1 MNFVGTIYQLFL
13 NMAQHLGQVINPGS
27 SSGPGVPSASE
38 SCSAIPI
45 CQNVIQLPVGS
56 RPGVLGNKSKVVA
69 GSSPAGLR
77 KQVTSFLSK
86 IGQKSPDTSCFYVPL
101 DAEGRK
107 SLTSATIPG
116 GQPCQES
123 PGCSTKDVEGE

>member
-13 NMAQHLGQVINPGS
+13 NMAQHLGQFINSGS
-27 SSGPGVPSASE
+27 NNGPSVPSVSE

-45 CQNVIQLPVGS
+45 CQNPIQLPVGS

-69 GSSPAGLR
+69 GGSPAGLR

-86 IGQKSPDTSCFYVPL
+86 IGQKSPDSSCFYVPL

-107 SLTSATIPG
+107 SSPSATAPG
-116 GQPCQES
+116 GQPCQDS
-123 PGCSTKDVEGE
+123 PGCSGKHVEGE